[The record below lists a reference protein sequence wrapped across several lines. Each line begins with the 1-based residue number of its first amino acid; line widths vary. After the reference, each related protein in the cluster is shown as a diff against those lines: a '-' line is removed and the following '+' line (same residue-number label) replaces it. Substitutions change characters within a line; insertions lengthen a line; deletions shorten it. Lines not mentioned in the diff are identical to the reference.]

1 MHHGAYPFVAVAP
14 IVGLGVYCV
23 THLIFARARWGR
35 PPYGP
40 LIAGFFAGFVA
51 TLALTLPAA
60 RQAAPR
66 VADLVALTVL
76 EVLTY
81 SALGWCYFHFVNL
94 GVASLRIRVLEE
106 IAEAGGSLAADALGR
121 LYDDGVM
128 AENRIRRLH
137 AGGHIVLRDDRFHSG
152 RAAFRGIARTFAV
165 LRWLIIGR
173 GSS

>member
-1 MHHGAYPFVAVAP
+1 MHHVAYPVVAVAP
-14 IVGLGVYCV
+14 VVGLGVYCV

-51 TLALTLPAA
+51 TLALTLLAA
-60 RQAAPR
+60 WRAASR
-66 VADLVALTVL
+66 DADLVALTVL

-106 IAEAGGSLAADALGR
+106 IVEAGGSLAADALGR

-137 AGGHIVLRDDRFHSG
+137 AGGHIVLRNDRFHGG
-152 RAAFRGIARTFAV
+152 RAAFRGIARAFAV

>member
-1 MHHGAYPFVAVAP
+1 MHHVAYTVVVMAP
-14 IVGLGVYCV
+14 IGGLVMYCV
-23 THLIFARARWGR
+23 VHLILARARWGR

-40 LIAGFFAGFVA
+40 LIAGFFAGFAV
-51 TLALTLPAA
+51 TLVLTLLAA
-60 RQAAPR
+60 LRGGSR
-66 VADLVALTVL
+66 GADLVALTAL

-106 IAEAGGSLAADALGR
+106 IAEAGGSLSASDLGL
-121 LYDDGVM
+121 LYDDVVM

-137 AGGHIVLRDDRFHSG
+137 AGGHIVLRDDRFHNG
-152 RAAFRGIARTFAV
+152 RAFFRAIARTFVV

-173 GSS
+173 SSS